1 MLLWLRLWLLAQ
13 HVLATLACQAEATH
27 QCDGAMASEQEMDA
41 CLAQVSV
48 AASWDA
54 CLVRVTEQVTDA
66 DQAVVIVAPW
76 KDGRQAQASA
86 LAVPGSVMVA
96 LDYDDRP

>member
-1 MLLWLRLWLLAQ
+1 M
-13 HVLATLACQAEATH
+13 
-27 QCDGAMASEQEMDA
+27 
-41 CLAQVSV
+41 
-48 AASWDA
+48 
-54 CLVRVTEQVTDA
+54 TDA
-66 DQAVVIVAPW
+66 DQALVIVAPW